1 MMCFQNV
8 TLSLGLF
15 NEAKHYL
22 GKVKTKPMKWFCLA
36 WDIRGS
42 PRSFAGALTCAL
54 VQAAFHLLASFPSL
68 PPILWGKY
76 TFKTMGFLRDLLT
89 GAWEMD
95 CGSVA
100 IITTLLLRRVLPSL
114 LLPLL
119 PSNKLA

>member
-76 TFKTMGFLRDLLT
+76 TFKTNGFSQR
-89 GAWEMD
+89 
-95 CGSVA
+95 SVDRCLGDGLWLSCHNYHLA
-100 IITTLLLRRVLPSL
+100 AEESAAFSL
-114 LLPLL
+114 ATFIALQ
-119 PSNKLA
+119 